1 MYFIQPCTRA
11 QCRECAERETAR
23 QHLRRWR
30 RRETRTHRRR
40 LDVRRSTAL
49 SAPVTRR
56 AAGPSTCA
64 ATPAVRF
71 SGQNVREAR
80 NFGGHSGVLVLW
92 SRQRSPRRRLR
103 ECGRV
108 SGSAGARARAIQCG
122 SGAHAG
128 RVDSAHQA
136 CAASTSACAE
146 DCVPSY
152 NAACEGG
159 VGGPRPRKS
168 IRGPC
173 GDHSR
178 SPLSWPPMFRDGST
192 ASSRSMTT
200 LPMSIFSQRA
210 KTRAPVDR
218 EHASAVTGRTG

>member
-1 MYFIQPCTRA
+1 MYFIQPRTRA
-11 QCRECAERETAR
+11 QCRQCAERETAR
-23 QHLRRWR
+23 QHLRRRR
-30 RRETRTHRRR
+30 RRETRAHRRR

-80 NFGGHSGVLVLW
+80 NFGGRSGVLVLW
-92 SRQRSPRRRLR
+92 SRQHSPRRRLR

-108 SGSAGARARAIQCG
+108 SGSAGA
-122 SGAHAG
+122 AG

-146 DCVPSY
+146 DCAPSY
-152 NAACEGG
+152 NAAREGG

-178 SPLSWPPMFRDGST
+178 SPLSWPPIFRDGST

-200 LPMSIFSQRA
+200 LPMSICSQRA
-210 KTRAPVDR
+210 KSRAPVDS